1 MAAQAAAEAATQSA
15 SVGMGQ
21 GVLAPSG
28 QHQNGWHMNVSNAEK
43 TLSCP
48 ACLEPMGSDARVM
61 CRGNMHMMCG
71 PCAAKVKDHSRCA
84 VCREVSPPGG
94 FVRVAAVANVI
105 EAGTALL
112 QEHKDAQAVRRMDA
126 AFAQGIV
133 ELQHDP
139 LVIET
144 LRARVAHLEA
154 DLKSATESLRDA
166 SQKAALKQMVELQ
179 MCRVIEG
186 LQHRT
191 TAQGSRKRVC
201 HSAAQTSR
209 PLTLHEEIFGPA
221 DSDCD

>member
-1 MAAQAAAEAATQSA
+1 
-15 SVGMGQ
+15 
-21 GVLAPSG
+21 
-28 QHQNGWHMNVSNAEK
+28 MNVSNAEK

-71 PCAAKVKDHSRCA
+71 SCAAKVKDHSRCA

-144 LRARVAHLEA
+144 LRDRVAHLEA
-154 DLKSATESLRDA
+154 ELKTVSASLRDA
-166 SQKAALKQMVELQ
+166 SEKMQMHQMVELQ

-186 LQHRT
+186 LQDRT
-191 TAQGSRKRVC
+191 AAHVSRKRVC
-201 HSAAQTSR
+201 NSAAPTSR
-209 PLTLHEEIFGPA
+209 PLTLHEEIFGPD